1 MEIKKEG
8 EEEEIMGNEDG
19 DEIQNKLLNKKK
31 KRMKTIREKRRF
43 KMKEKTKQN
52 EIWQRRR

>member
-19 DEIQNKLLNKKK
+19 DEIQNKLLNKQ
-31 KRMKTIREKRRF
+31 KRMKPIKREKRR
-43 KMKEKTKQN
+43 
-52 EIWQRRR
+52 W